1 LLHIHRAE
9 RADQLVGA
17 LADVLVEPLADPL
30 ATEVIAVPSRGI
42 ERWISQELSLRLGG
56 GPRGSDGVCAN
67 VVFPFPGRLIRTA
80 VAAGS
85 GIDPD
90 DDPWLPGPLT
100 WPLLSIVHED
110 PSAQRL
116 GPLRAHVGAA
126 RGDGDDADPSRRLSA
141 VRHLADLFDTYGVHR
156 PDMVVR
162 WREGADIGPD
172 GTPLSSRHRWQPELW
187 RAVRALIDLPSFAER
202 RASAI
207 TALHD
212 DGDLLDLPPR
222 LAMFGL
228 TTLPATY
235 LRVVAAIGAHRDV
248 HLLLLHPSRDL
259 WDRVS
264 AAVAVDLP
272 DHPATSALPLRDADP
287 TAALPRN
294 PLLRSWGRDI
304 RELQLTAP
312 LAAATLIHHDADPQP
327 GAGDRTLLQRLQDD
341 ARADRHPG
349 PRSPAPDRPHL
360 RTGDRSVQ
368 VHDCHGR
375 LRQVEVLRDA
385 ILHLLADDPTIELR
399 DIMVM
404 CPDIEVFAPLVTA
417 VFGAEAVTAD
427 HRADADATA
436 LDAPP
441 PLRVRLADRA
451 LRRTN
456 PVLEVVSRVLELVDA
471 RVTASDVLD
480 LVARPPVRRRFG
492 FTDDDV
498 DALETWVGDL
508 QIRWGFDADHRRRHG
523 LPPLDA
529 HTWAAGLRRLM
540 LGAAMA
546 DEDLRLVGGVAPY
559 DGLEGH
565 ATDLAGR
572 LVELVARLDATVG
585 DLAAARPIDAWRDAI
600 VAAADRL
607 TATSTD
613 DVWQRLQL
621 HRILDDLVGEATV
634 GGQTCPVA
642 LSLAELRVVLAA
654 QLAGRP
660 SITSHRTGDLT
671 FSTLVPMRS
680 VPHRVVCL
688 LGMDDGVFPRA
699 TVPDS
704 DDLLGFA
711 PRVGDRDPRS
721 EDRQLLLDAL
731 MAAADTLV
739 ITYAGRDVRTNE
751 DRQPAVPIDELLDT
765 IDRTVTVDRGR
776 PRDHITVRHPLT
788 EHDPRNFVGRSGS
801 TGREADRGRRTGDAV
816 GVAAGGRPADAPW
829 GFDTAALA
837 AARAR
842 VGERTPPRPFL
853 AAPLAHPP
861 GDTIALDD
869 LVDFLTHPARAFVRQ
884 RLGVSLPG
892 DDAEPTSEAIPSTLR
907 GLDAWRVGDAIVQAW
922 MDGEDAG
929 RAVEVVRAR
938 GLVPPGDL
946 ATADMDTIT
955 ERAHRIIALC
965 ERIGIEPATPRV
977 GRDVDIALPDG
988 RRVTGTVADTVAAG
1002 LLSVGYSKVSPKRR
1016 LVTWARWLALVAC
1029 DPTVRWK
1036 AVTLGRHAWRSDRAQ
1051 AQVLEPARL
1060 PSDDHRTAA
1069 VDLLTRLAD
1078 LRDRGMRAPV
1088 PLYCDSSAK
1097 SAEQRRKGELPT
1109 KYVDKQWETTAYA
1122 PFPREDVDPYHLLVL
1137 GGRTPTDELFA
1148 ERCIDADEASWVDD
1162 DDRRLVAYAWRL
1174 WEPILDTEQTRIL

>member
-1 LLHIHRAE
+1 MLHIHRAE

-17 LADVLVEPLADPL
+17 LADVLREPLADPL
-30 ATEVIAVPSRGI
+30 ATEVVAVPSQGI
-42 ERWISQELSLRLGG
+42 ERWISQELSRRLGG
-56 GPRGSDGVCAN
+56 GALGADGVCAN
-67 VVFPFPGRLIRTA
+67 VAFPFPGRLIRNA

-85 GIDPD
+85 GIDPE

-100 WPLLSIVHED
+100 WPLLAIVDED
-110 PSAQRL
+110 PKAPML
-116 GPLRAHVGAA
+116 GPLRAHVGAP
-126 RGDGDDADPSRRLSA
+126 RGDVDDIDPSRRLSA

-156 PDMVVR
+156 PEMVVR
-162 WREGADIGPD
+162 WREGVDVGPD
-172 GTPLSSRHRWQPELW
+172 GTPLSSRHRWQPALW
-187 RAVRALIDLPSFAER
+187 RAVRERIDLPSFAER

-207 TALHD
+207 DALCG

-235 LRVVAAIGAHRDV
+235 LRVIAAIGAHRDV
-248 HLLLLHPSRDL
+248 HLLLLHPSHDL
-259 WDRVS
+259 WDRVA

-272 DHPATSALPLRDADP
+272 DHPATSALPLRDDDP
-287 TAALPRN
+287 TAVLPRN

-312 LAAATLIHHDADPQP
+312 LAAATLTHHDVDEPADD
-327 GAGDRTLLQRLQDD
+327 ADRTLLQRLQHDV
-341 ARADRHPG
+341 RADRHPG
-349 PRSPAPDRPHL
+349 PRTADDRPRL
-360 RTGDRSVQ
+360 SPDDRSVQ

-399 DIMVM
+399 DIIVM

-427 HRADADATA
+427 HRADADAHA
-436 LDAPP
+436 PDAPP

-456 PVLEVVSRVLELVDA
+456 PVLEVISRVLELIDA
-471 RVTASDVLD
+471 RMTASEVLD
-480 LVARPPVRRRFG
+480 LVARPPVRGRFG
-492 FTDDDV
+492 FTDDDL
-498 DALETWVGDL
+498 DALETWIGDL

-529 HTWAAGLRRLM
+529 HTWAAGMRRLL

-572 LVELVARLDATVG
+572 LAELVARLDATVG
-585 DLAAARPIDAWRDAI
+585 DLAGARPIDAWRDAI

-607 TATSTD
+607 TATSAD

-621 HRILDDLVGEATV
+621 HRILVDLVDEATT
-634 GGQTCPVA
+634 GGGTCPVD

-688 LGMDDGVFPRA
+688 LGMDDGVFPRS

-704 DDLLGFA
+704 DDLLGLA

-731 MAAADTLV
+731 MAATDTLV
-739 ITYAGRDVRTNE
+739 VTYAGRDVRTNE
-751 DRQPAVPIDELLDT
+751 DRQPAVPVDELLDML
-765 IDRTVTVDRGR
+765 DRTVAVDDGR
-776 PRDHITVRHPLT
+776 PRDHVITRHPLAD
-788 EHDPRNFVGRSGS
+788 HDPRNFVIEDARSS
-801 TGREADRGRRTGDAV
+801 V
-816 GVAAGGRPADAPW
+816 APW

-842 VGERTPPRPFL
+842 VGERTPPRPFIDT
-853 AAPLAHPP
+853 PLPDPP
-861 GDTIALDD
+861 GDTIALED
-869 LVDFLTHPARAFVRQ
+869 LVDFLTHPARAFVRR
-884 RLGVSLPG
+884 RLGLSLPG

-922 MDGEDAG
+922 LDGEDAA

-946 ATADMDTIT
+946 ATADMQTVT
-955 ERAHRIIALC
+955 ERARRIISLC

-977 GRDVDIALPDG
+977 GRDVDVTLPDG
-988 RRVTGTVADTVAAG
+988 RRLTGTVADTVAAG
-1002 LLSVGYSKVSPKRR
+1002 VLSVGYSKVSPKRR
-1016 LVTWARWLALVAC
+1016 LATWAQWLALVVF
-1029 DPTVRWK
+1029 DPTTRWK
-1036 AVTLGRHAWRSDRAQ
+1036 AVTVGRHAWRSNQAQ
-1051 AQVLEPARL
+1051 AGVLEPVRL
-1060 PSDDHRTAA
+1060 PSDDHGATALHLLQRL
-1069 VDLLTRLAD
+1069 VDLF
-1078 LRDRGMRAPV
+1078 DRGMRAPI

-1097 SAEQRRKGELPT
+1097 SAEQRRRGEPPT
-1109 KYVDKQWETTAYA
+1109 KFVDKEWETTSYA

-1137 GGRTPTDELFA
+1137 GGQIPTEALFA

-1174 WEPILDTEQTRIL
+1174 WEPILDTEQTRTL

>member
-17 LADVLVEPLADPL
+17 LADVLAKPLDDPL
-30 ATEVIAVPSRGI
+30 ATEVIAVPSQGI

-56 GPRGSDGVCAN
+56 GALGTDGVCAN
-67 VVFPFPGRLIRTA
+67 VVFPFPGRLIRNA

-100 WPLLSIVHED
+100 WPLLSIVDED
-110 PSAQRL
+110 PSAPML
-116 GPLRAHVGAA
+116 GPLRAHVGAP
-126 RGDGDDADPSRRLSA
+126 RRDTDDSDPSRRLSA

-156 PDMVVR
+156 PEMVVR
-162 WREGADIGPD
+162 WCDGVDVGPD
-172 GTPLSSRHRWQPELW
+172 QTPLSSRHRWQPALW
-187 RAVRALIDLPSFAER
+187 RAVRDRVDLPSFAER
-202 RASAI
+202 RTSAI
-207 TALHD
+207 DALRD

-222 LAMFGL
+222 LAVFGL

-235 LRVVAAIGAHRDV
+235 LRVIAAIGAHRDV

-259 WDRVS
+259 WDRVA

-272 DHPATSALPLRDADP
+272 DHPATSALPLRDDDP

-312 LAAATLIHHDADPQP
+312 LAAATLTHHDVDPADDE
-327 GAGDRTLLQRLQDD
+327 ATRTLLQRLQDD
-341 ARADRHPG
+341 VRADRHPG
-349 PRSPAPDRPHL
+349 PRTADDRPRLCPDDH
-360 RTGDRSVQ
+360 SVR

-385 ILHLLADDPTIELR
+385 ILHVLSDDPTIELR
-399 DIMVM
+399 DIIVM

-417 VFGAEAVTAD
+417 VFGAEAVTAE
-427 HRADADATA
+427 HRADADAA
-436 LDAPP
+436 APDAPP

-456 PVLEVVSRVLELVDA
+456 PVLEVVARLLGLVDA
-471 RVTASDVLD
+471 RIAGSDVLD
-480 LVARPPVRRRFG
+480 LVARPPVRQRFG

-498 DALETWVGDL
+498 DALETWIGDL

-529 HTWAAGLRRLM
+529 HTWAAGLRRLL
-540 LGAAMA
+540 LGAAIA

-565 ATDLAGR
+565 ATELAGR
-572 LVELVARLDATVG
+572 LVELIARLAAAVR
-585 DLAAARPIDAWRDAI
+585 DLAAPRPIDAWRDGI
-600 VAAADRL
+600 VTAADRL
-607 TATSTD
+607 IATSSD

-621 HRILDDLVGEATV
+621 HRILDDLVDEATT
-634 GGQTCPVA
+634 GGETCPVA
-642 LSLAELRVVLAA
+642 LSLAEVRVVLAA

-731 MAAADTLV
+731 MAATDTLV
-739 ITYAGRDVRTNE
+739 VTYAGRDVRTNE
-751 DRQPAVPIDELLDT
+751 DRQPAVPVDELLDMV
-765 IDRTVTVDRGR
+765 DRTVAVADGR
-776 PRDHITVRHPLT
+776 PRDHVTTRHPLT
-788 EHDPRNFVGRSGS
+788 DHDARNFTTAG
-801 TGREADRGRRTGDAV
+801 AD
-816 GVAAGGRPADAPW
+816 AAPAPW

-842 VGERTPPRPFL
+842 VGERTPPRPFI
-853 AAPLAHPP
+853 ATPLPDPP
-861 GDTIALDD
+861 GDTVALED
-869 LVDFLTHPARAFVRQ
+869 LVDFLTHPSRAFVRQ
-884 RLGVSLPG
+884 RLGLSLPG
-892 DDAEPTSEAIPSTLR
+892 DDAEPASEAIPSTLR

-922 MDGEDAG
+922 LDGEDAE

-946 ATADMDTIT
+946 ATDDMRTVAGLAGRIT
-955 ERAHRIIALC
+955 SLC
-965 ERIGIEPATPRV
+965 ERIGIEPGITRV

-988 RRVTGTVADTVAAG
+988 RRVTGTVADTLAAG
-1002 LLSVGYSKVSPKRR
+1002 LLSVGYSRVSPKRR
-1016 LVTWARWLALVAC
+1016 LATWAQWLALVAF
-1029 DPTVRWK
+1029 DPAIQWK
-1036 AVTLGRHAWRSDRAQ
+1036 AVTVGRHGWRSDQAQ
-1051 AQVLEPARL
+1051 ARVLEPARL
-1060 PSDDHRTAA
+1060 PSEDHGAAA
-1069 VDLLTRLAD
+1069 VDLLQRLVD
-1078 LRDRGMRAPV
+1078 LFGRGMRAPI

-1097 SAEQRRKGELPT
+1097 SAEQRRRGAPPT
-1109 KYVDKQWETTAYA
+1109 KYVDKEWETNSYA

-1137 GGRTPTDELFA
+1137 GGQIPTDELFA
-1148 ERCIDADEASWVDD
+1148 ERCIDADEDSWVDD

-1174 WEPILDTEQTRIL
+1174 WEPILDTEQTRAL